1 MSNYNRETAKAG
13 GHRLFE
19 KKKKTKF
26 VVKLYEKSV
35 YYILYK
41 TLHLELEYEI

>member
-19 KKKKTKF
+19 KKKKI

-35 YYILYK
+35 YYILHK

>member
-19 KKKKTKF
+19 KKKNKF

-35 YYILYK
+35 YYILHK
-41 TLHLELEYEI
+41 TLHLELEYGI

>member
-19 KKKKTKF
+19 KKNKF

-35 YYILYK
+35 YYILHK